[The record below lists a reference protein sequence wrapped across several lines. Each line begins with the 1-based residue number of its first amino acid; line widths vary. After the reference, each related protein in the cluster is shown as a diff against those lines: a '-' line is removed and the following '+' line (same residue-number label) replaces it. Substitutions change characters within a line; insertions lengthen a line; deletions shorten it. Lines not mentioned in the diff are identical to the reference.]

1 MVFFKLA
8 CLIICNPPTSDF
20 LHGTSLHLD
29 SISWIPGSAFQPQ
42 KNVFLLL
49 IIIAFL
55 SYNISS
61 FNCSSVKYSFSF
73 TANSLCSLKQK
84 RKQIKRL
91 SGFPDHVQRQPP
103 HLSAQWWPS
112 GGCPLTPSTP
122 STEGTDP
129 FSRVCEPPRPGFGSP
144 QRSCWWVWEGPGK
157 LTLRGSQSLQTSQD
171 HLELTQKSS

>member
-1 MVFFKLA
+1 MVFFKLV

-20 LHGTSLHLD
+20 LHGTSLDLD

-84 RKQIKRL
+84 KKKKLRGCLGFQTMSRGSSLNWVL
-91 SGFPDHVQRQPP
+91 SGGLQV
-103 HLSAQWWPS
+103 
-112 GGCPLTPSTP
+112 GVPLTPSTP

-129 FSRVCEPPRPGFGSP
+129 FSRVCEPQRPGFGSP

-157 LTLRGSQSLQTSQD
+157 LTLRGSQCLQTS
-171 HLELTQKSS
+171 